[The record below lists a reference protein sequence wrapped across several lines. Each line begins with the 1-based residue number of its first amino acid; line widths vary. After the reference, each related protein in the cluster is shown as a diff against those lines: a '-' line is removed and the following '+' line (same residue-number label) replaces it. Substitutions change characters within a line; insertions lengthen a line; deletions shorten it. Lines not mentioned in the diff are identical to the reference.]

1 MSLPW
6 GAIQGTPR
14 AGWGGRGGKKR
25 IFINCLP
32 FVFFL
37 PLFRPEVSEELK
49 DLILKMLDKNP
60 ETRIG
65 VPDIKVEETE
75 VLGWAELGQS
85 RLGSVSPVEPY
96 PKIYVYW
103 VWVWGLQASVSINA
117 SRMLVAPY

>member
-6 GAIQGTPR
+6 GANQGTPR

-25 IFINCLP
+25 ILINCLP
-32 FVFFL
+32 LIFL
-37 PLFRPEVSEELK
+37 SLFRPEVSEELK

-60 ETRIG
+60 EMRIG

-75 VLGWAELGQS
+75 VLGWVELGQS
-85 RLGSVSPVEPY
+85 KQASVSPVEPY

-103 VWVWGLQASVSINA
+103 VWVWGL
-117 SRMLVAPY
+117 